1 MDTGEIGTSWSQL
14 STKCQ
19 IQIKEKMLKK
29 QQLKIMK
36 ATMTVLT
43 VGFIMQM
50 LSLLLSI
57 NSGSILKEEIIC
69 TASGSGIHTYY
80 NTSELCSENM

>member
-1 MDTGEIGTSWSQL
+1 
-14 STKCQ
+14 
-19 IQIKEKMLKK
+19 
-29 QQLKIMK
+29 MK

-50 LSLLLSI
+50 LSLLLSM
-57 NSGSILKEEIIC
+57 NSGIILKEEMIS

-80 NTSELCSENM
+80 NIAEMCSENMWLLFLKLSRLGEFDCVHILRTEGSALF